1 MVFQTIRTLE
11 RLGAAPALVGFV
23 VSFPSKRL
31 HFGGRLWMK
40 QAFLLKQKEKNI
52 QAVSTMDCFLY
63 NSSTGV
69 SVKTSLSC
77 LWARDYIGEC
87 VEMGRV

>member
-1 MVFQTIRTLE
+1 MFFCTFCTFSLHLDFLINVNLIQMVFQTIRTLE

-40 QAFLLKQKEKNI
+40 QAFLLKQKEKN
-52 QAVSTMDCFLY
+52 T
-63 NSSTGV
+63 
-69 SVKTSLSC
+69 
-77 LWARDYIGEC
+77 
-87 VEMGRV
+87 